1 MAPMPKGTLVCT
13 IEYSVKACFLHAGRT
28 GCEITIQGL
37 PVVSTDSAVAA
48 GARSKDLAR
57 IEGDSDDDEADAE
70 HQGILRGGS
79 RGDAMEI
86 NSDNESE
93 GQQPRAALRT
103 HNALHNRLS
112 PSGPSDPH
120 AKLSVHDFVLSDLLE
135 YYRELFLLAGLEQ
148 PEGWDQVS
156 EQHLECM
163 EEHNN
168 TLIKSMKIVKEER
181 LPVSK
186 KSMERISDETEMLD
200 DDCVYFFLQSL
211 VSGVGAEF
219 ASKNDY
225 AEKVSSPYLRTNPD
239 KATRTKVLDVQQAQK
254 LRDWICELEQLKKG
268 KQSEEEKIQ
277 GEEAILK
284 RMVTM
289 FVGRAHAH
297 AVLTG
302 EKHLTDQKS
311 LSIIGTSSYHTTLTH
326 VEFCDNCQV
335 ESTLYDSLGG
345 MRMDSKLRR
354 ALDYLLTKLG
364 LKKGDFK
371 HKHPQPKVPRQKD
384 GKVCALMA
392 LTCLTQILTGEK
404 LDEKYWD
411 LYVDLLRRWTFL
423 KLHAVAV
430 SSGAIQEAADE
441 TASERAGAA

>member
-1 MAPMPKGTLVCT
+1 M
-13 IEYSVKACFLHAGRT
+13 
-28 GCEITIQGL
+28 
-37 PVVSTDSAVAA
+37 
-48 GARSKDLAR
+48 
-57 IEGDSDDDEADAE
+57 
-70 HQGILRGGS
+70 
-79 RGDAMEI
+79 
-86 NSDNESE
+86 
-93 GQQPRAALRT
+93 
-103 HNALHNRLS
+103 
-112 PSGPSDPH
+112 
-120 AKLSVHDFVLSDLLE
+120 
-135 YYRELFLLAGLEQ
+135 AGLAQ

-156 EQHLECM
+156 EQHLGCM
-163 EEHNN
+163 RKHNE
-168 TLIKSMKIVKEER
+168 TLFKSMKIVKEDL
-181 LPVSK
+181 LPVNK
-186 KSMERISDETEMLD
+186 KSMEKISSEMLD
-200 DDCVYFFLQSL
+200 DELVYFILTSL
-211 VSGVGAEF
+211 GSGVGAEF

-302 EKHLTDQKS
+302 EKHLTDEKS

-335 ESTLYDSLGG
+335 ESTQYDSLGG
-345 MRMDSKLRR
+345 TKMDPKLRR
-354 ALDYLLTKLG
+354 ALHYLLTKLG
-364 LKKGDFK
+364 LMKGNFT
-371 HKHPQPKVPRQKD
+371 HNHPPPKVPRQKD

-411 LYVDLLRRWTFL
+411 LYVDLLRHWTFL